1 MRFVTALSSPA
12 GAPRRVS
19 RVLGRV
25 LAGALCA
32 SSWLACA
39 TPKPT
44 APTTNEPR
52 LTTQVEM
59 FETPTTTT
67 TALEVDPLRLCRVVA
82 DVDDA
87 ALHNALG
94 LLRVRYDGLP
104 DDRAAAFGAMLSR
117 PKNDERFRVFHDDE
131 RTRPLSVVGPLGS
144 CIVYSD
150 WKMAAQ
156 RQQVC
161 GLAAS
166 RLVALGGDEALV
178 RYADAILQWRQ
189 GDVDGALAT
198 VNDAVA
204 KSPSCAALPLL
215 RARLSIIKGVDVPTQ
230 KQVWADAEAAMP
242 GCFTCAL
249 EQGKL
254 IEQTDGKLAAAA
266 AWERALK
273 AVPDHADTLRRLA
286 ASVAGVDDARALAAF
301 ASAVDAGARDFA
313 TLLAAAKLAAQLA
326 KTPADVD
333 RALGY
338 ARRAVDGGRSDPDAR
353 RLVVTLALRSG
364 DLLTATTA
372 ARALLDL
379 APDDLAAHAAL
390 ARAAMKDGNFADASQ
405 HYEVV
410 ATEAAAGRTAGLDQ
424 PTLSALADERVALL
438 TRLGVDD
445 SARAAGGPATIAQNT
460 QRTLTKLWRKRVEEN
475 ALTGG
480 GVMTVVVETNATGR
494 VVDVVI
500 KNDPLN
506 DKLLEAAAIAALRR
520 TTIWGGAKRYTLD
533 FTLQ

>member
-1 MRFVTALSSPA
+1 
-12 GAPRRVS
+12 
-19 RVLGRV
+19 
-25 LAGALCA
+25 
-32 SSWLACA
+32 
-39 TPKPT
+39 
-44 APTTNEPR
+44 
-52 LTTQVEM
+52 M

-67 TALEVDPLRLCRVVA
+67 PTLELDSARLCRVVA

-94 LLRVRYDGLP
+94 LLRVRYDGMP
-104 DDRAAAFGAMLSR
+104 DDRAAAFGAMLAR

-131 RTRPLSVVGPLGS
+131 RTRPQSVVGPLGS

-156 RQQVC
+156 REPVC
-161 GLAAS
+161 KHAAERLAALGS
-166 RLVALGGDEALV
+166 DDALI
-178 RYADAILQWRQ
+178 RYADAVLQWRQ

-198 VNDAVA
+198 VTAA
-204 KSPSCAALPLL
+204 ATRSPSCAALPLL

-242 GCFTCAL
+242 GCFTCAI

-273 AVPDHADTLRRLA
+273 VVPDHADTLRRLA
-286 ASVAGVDDARALAAF
+286 AAVAGVDDARALAAF

-313 TLLAAAKLAAQLA
+313 TLLAAAKLAAALA
-326 KTPADVD
+326 KTPAEVD
-333 RALGY
+333 RALGF
-338 ARRAVDGGRSDPDAR
+338 ARRAVDVGRSDPDAR
-353 RLVVTLALRSG
+353 RLVVDLALRAG
-364 DLLTATTA
+364 DLNTAATA

-390 ARAAMKDGNFADASQ
+390 ARAAMKDEAFADAAQ
-405 HYEVV
+405 HYEAV
-410 ATEAAAGRTAGLDQ
+410 ATEAAAGRTAGLDKA
-424 PTLSALADERVALL
+424 TLSALAAERVALL
-438 TRLGVDD
+438 DRLGVSDE
-445 SARAAGGPATIAQNT
+445 ARAAGGPATIAQNT
-460 QRTLTKLWRKRVEEN
+460 QRTLTKVWRKRVEEK
-475 ALTGG
+475 ALTTG
-480 GVMTVVVETNATGR
+480 GVMTVVVETNASGR

-500 KNDPLN
+500 KSDPLN
-506 DKLLEAAAIAALRR
+506 DKLLEASAIAALRR